1 MRSILLASAI
11 PALVAALPASTSS
24 GDAEIIWDTSAKADA
39 STDSSFRDEA
49 APAQEEYMEAG
60 IVGGYRAFPGEFPTT
75 VSLLNGGSHSC
86 GAAMINA
93 NTALTAAHCVEMG
106 GTFTVVAGTNQW
118 RFGGVRSGVPQ
129 IIIHGGYD
137 SQTLDNDFAILKLS
151 TPIAQ
156 SENIAYAFLPPA
168 GSDPAPNTPATVAG
182 WGATRTNGQAT
193 EDLMAVQVPIVH
205 PDTCARVLAPALFS
219 QNMICA
225 GYPEGGRDACQGD
238 SGGPLYDDF
247 TGEVIGV
254 VSWGLNGCA
263 APQSPGVY
271 ARVGRAIGFIQR
283 WS

>member
-1 MRSILLASAI
+1 MKSILLAAAI
-11 PALVAALPASTSS
+11 PALTAALPASTSS
-24 GDAEIIWDTSAKADA
+24 KEAEVIWDASATADV
-39 STDSSFRDEA
+39 STGSSFRDELSR
-49 APAQEEYMEAG
+49 G
-60 IVGGYRAFPGEFPTT
+60 NFPTT
-75 VSLLNGGSHSC
+75 VSLLNGGRHSC

-106 GTFTVVAGTNQW
+106 GTFT
-118 RFGGVRSGVPQ
+118 FGGVRSGVPQ
-129 IIIHGGYD
+129 VIIHGGYD
-137 SQTLDNDFAILKLS
+137 SRTSDNDFAILKLS

-156 SENIAYAFLPPA
+156 SENIAYALLPPA

-193 EDLMAVQVPIVH
+193 EDLMAVQVPTVY
-205 PDTCARVLAPALFS
+205 PDTCARVLAPELFS